1 MVSNPSR
8 YRACALA
15 LLGVLLAGCAAGG
28 AVGASPSAQV
38 SNIASSPSATGEAT
52 ETTEWTTYTS
62 DRYQYSIEYPSDWQ
76 MTPASR
82 DWPAEGS
89 SYPDDDAIDKW
100 TAPSASPS
108 WVLMFV
114 SSVAMPGD
122 ETPEERIAKLDGDNA
137 NFCDLDH
144 RRAVTVGAIAA
155 RREDGKCFGADY
167 IDEVALINDG
177 RFYLVYVLS
186 AAPLSAATAATFEH
200 FFESLLP

>member
-1 MVSNPSR
+1 
-8 YRACALA
+8 
-15 LLGVLLAGCAAGG
+15 
-28 AVGASPSAQV
+28 
-38 SNIASSPSATGEAT
+38 
-52 ETTEWTTYTS
+52 
-62 DRYQYSIEYPSDWQ
+62 

-100 TAPSASPS
+100 TAPTASPS

-122 ETPEERIAKLDGDNA
+122 ETPEERIAKLDVDNA

-167 IDEVALINDG
+167 IDEVALVNDG

-186 AAPLSAATAATFEH
+186 GAPLSAATEATFER
-200 FFESLLP
+200 FYESLLP